1 MPLVV
6 YGINQDEISSNTKL
20 ISNPN
25 CTTMGLVMALKPLHD
40 LFELESIV
48 PVAYQA
54 VSGSGTA
61 ALNSLEK
68 ELSLG
73 EHLTPQYADGYYTCL
88 LYTSPSPRDKRQSRM
103 PSSA

>member
-1 MPLVV
+1 MVSYVVDNSSSFRLEENVPLVV

-68 ELSLG
+68 EISL
-73 EHLTPQYADGYYTCL
+73 ENN
-88 LYTSPSPRDKRQSRM
+88 
-103 PSSA
+103 